1 MISKQKNNLKMNFE
15 LLYYRYKDDISEYL
29 NEKHNINID

>member
-1 MISKQKNNLKMNFE
+1 MENNFSIVKDNFKE
-15 LLYYRYKDDISEYL
+15 LHNYEYKIIDKYL